1 MTKTSLKYKR
11 SNQDWAAAEETLQ
24 KAETDCTLSRR
35 EVEKLRSISCEKQKQ
50 CEESKNMHDKE
61 MVTMKEK
68 TEEYLKTSLPAV
80 LDSLQGVSV
89 GSGHYLREVWLRCVQ
104 AEQEAGKVIEGCQR
118 EMERIVEDISPEKD
132 AEMVIEKFK
141 TGNMPPSELQAPTKS
156 NTMKRSKS
164 STKISSDPESQTLY
178 QQKRQLQM
186 KIESIEEKISKGNIL
201 CSGITNHYS
210 LTTFVPG
217 QKEMSGLQLMVQ
229 SYTSN
234 PKYGD
239 VSRFKEELDRA
250 TLTVQLHES
259 DLYAL
264 NSELSSV
271 NTRLEGIRR
280 SSSFSQPA
288 LAMTRTRRERSP
300 EGSVASSTPSHSS
313 GYPSTA
319 SIGSTSDKDNDSI
332 EEPSDYKRRIQTLLS
347 QSDALYMPNMRAS
360 ADLGLP
366 SFVDPRPEE
375 DEDFLP
381 PPPDELLEDPPTPV
395 YQNCQT
401 SKFVALYAFD
411 VCTEGNIPMVE
422 GEQFYQVLEDQGGWT
437 RVRRVDDRFF
447 QDEGEGFVP
456 TSFIQRL

>member
-1 MTKTSLKYKR
+1 
-11 SNQDWAAAEETLQ
+11 
-24 KAETDCTLSRR
+24 
-35 EVEKLRSISCEKQKQ
+35 
-50 CEESKNMHDKE
+50 MHDKE
-61 MVTMKEK
+61 LGRMKDK
-68 TEEYLKTSLPAV
+68 TDEYLKTSLPAA
-80 LDSLQGVSV
+80 LDSLQSVSV

-104 AEQEAGKVIEGCQR
+104 AEQEAGKVIQGCQR

-141 TGNMPPSELQAPTKS
+141 TGNMPPSELPAPKS

-186 KIESIEEKISKGNIL
+186 KIESIEEKISKGKIL
-201 CSGITNHYS
+201 CSGIAAHDT
-210 LTTFVPG
+210 LTSFVPG

-229 SYTSN
+229 SYTCN
-234 PKYGD
+234 PKFGD

-264 NSELSSV
+264 NSELSSI
-271 NTRLEGIRR
+271 NSRLEGIRR

-288 LAMTRTRRERSP
+288 LTMTMTRRERSP
-300 EGSVASSTPSHSS
+300 EGSVASSPPSHSS

-319 SIGSTSDKDNDSI
+319 SVGSTSDKDNDSI

-347 QSDALYMPNMRAS
+347 QSDALYMPNMRVS
-360 ADLGLP
+360 ADYGLP
-366 SFVDPRPEE
+366 SHPEPRPED
-375 DEDFLP
+375 DEDYLP
-381 PPPDELLEDPPTPV
+381 PPPDDLLEDPPTPV
-395 YQNCQT
+395 FENCQT

-456 TSFIQRL
+456 TSFLQRL

>member
-35 EVEKLRSISCEKQKQ
+35 EVEKLRNISCEKQKQ
-50 CEESKNMHDKE
+50 CEESKNMQAKE

-186 KIESIEEKISKGNIL
+186 KIESIEEKISKGKYPLFWYHNSQLTNHL
-201 CSGITNHYS
+201 CS
-210 LTTFVPG
+210 
-217 QKEMSGLQLMVQ
+217 
-229 SYTSN
+229 
-234 PKYGD
+234 
-239 VSRFKEELDRA
+239 R
-250 TLTVQLHES
+250 
-259 DLYAL
+259 
-264 NSELSSV
+264 SERNV
-271 NTRLEGIRR
+271 R
-280 SSSFSQPA
+280 
-288 LAMTRTRRERSP
+288 
-300 EGSVASSTPSHSS
+300 
-313 GYPSTA
+313 STA
-319 SIGSTSDKDNDSI
+319 NG
-332 EEPSDYKRRIQTLLS
+332 PV
-347 QSDALYMPNMRAS
+347 LY
-360 ADLGLP
+360 L
-366 SFVDPRPEE
+366 
-375 DEDFLP
+375 
-381 PPPDELLEDPPTPV
+381 
-395 YQNCQT
+395 
-401 SKFVALYAFD
+401 
-411 VCTEGNIPMVE
+411 
-422 GEQFYQVLEDQGGWT
+422 
-437 RVRRVDDRFF
+437 
-447 QDEGEGFVP
+447 
-456 TSFIQRL
+456 